1 MNLHSI
7 FTEARLQFDAARR
20 EQAELAAEA
29 LQLKIAQRDALK
41 AVAEIK
47 SALAQLEAAKAAP
60 VPAKPATAAPE
71 AKAAVPALKP
81 APKAKPAAPRP
92 TPKRPASP
100 QSIAIGDLEQ
110 RLAAIADKVASLA
123 LSLSKSQP

>member
-1 MNLHSI
+1 MNLHSV

-29 LQLKIAQRDALK
+29 LELKIAQRDALK

-47 SALAQLEAAKAAP
+47 AALSQLEAQKPAP
-60 VPAKPATAAPE
+60 IPAKPATKPTE

-81 APKAKPAAPRP
+81 APKAKPVAPKP
-92 TPKRPASP
+92 SPKRPASP
-100 QSIAIGDLEQ
+100 QSIAIGDLEK
-110 RLAAIADKVASLA
+110 RLAAIAGKVA
-123 LSLSKSQP
+123 SLSKSQP